1 MFKRNKKR
9 CTIAPTTSDVVMHS
23 GVKKE
28 RKERKEEKE
37 REKKREKERERK
49 RERETKKAKREKKE
63 KVSTLIYFR

>member
-28 RKERKEEKE
+28 
-37 REKKREKERERK
+37 KKKKKKERERK
-49 RERETKKAKREKKE
+49 RKREMNERKM
-63 KVSTLIYFR
+63 VD

>member
-28 RKERKEEKE
+28 R
-37 REKKREKERERK
+37 EKKR
-49 RERETKKAKREKKE
+49 KKE
-63 KVSTLIYFR
+63 KEKE

>member
-28 RKERKEEKE
+28 R
-37 REKKREKERERK
+37 EKKKERER
-49 RERETKKAKREKKE
+49 ERNE
-63 KVSTLIYFR
+63 

>member
-28 RKERKEEKE
+28 RKK
-37 REKKREKERERK
+37 K
-49 RERETKKAKREKKE
+49 RERERERNE
-63 KVSTLIYFR
+63 